1 MVGCGF
7 DGLGGWWFYS
17 FLLFLS
23 FPILAFLFVVSLVD
37 DFEPDPQGL
46 DLRPQLEEALM
57 YLALEMHL
65 YSFFGVI
72 DGLDGAA
79 GLADLGE
86 DELPFVALPL
96 RVGCRP

>member
-1 MVGCGF
+1 MYF
-7 DGLGGWWFYS
+7 
-17 FLLFLS
+17 
-23 FPILAFLFVVSLVD
+23 
-37 DFEPDPQGL
+37 
-46 DLRPQLEEALM
+46 ALK
-57 YLALEMHL
+57 MHL

-96 RVGCRP
+96 RAGCRP